1 MTERVL
7 WLRPYT
13 VKYKHALSY
22 IFIYK
27 DKREIVLLGNAL
39 IVK

>member
-1 MTERVL
+1 MTEMLL

-13 VKYKHALSY
+13 VKYKHVLSY
-22 IFIYK
+22 IFINK
-27 DKREIVLLGNAL
+27 DKREILLLRNAL